1 MDLKNVGTAYEFL
14 KENNSVDVNHL
25 EELFLIGRLTD
36 NESIVE
42 EISSVFKTTDKALQ
56 AVWNSK
62 IKISNRKKWLH

>member
-1 MDLKNVGTAYEFL
+1 MDLKNVETAYEFL

-42 EISSVFKTTDKALQ
+42 EIASVFKTTDKTLQ
-56 AVWNSK
+56 AV
-62 IKISNRKKWLH
+62 